1 MQAIV
6 IIALSLHLLA
16 AVFWAGTTFTLALTG
31 GAGGERLFRPQ
42 MIAAAVAVVAGLY
55 LWGALHSEGEARI
68 ILGLGGLCAIAA
80 AGVQGAI
87 GGRAIRELRNGQLA
101 QSDAR
106 ARIAKAQGIAAILL
120 ALTIIFMAAA
130 RYV

>member
-1 MQAIV
+1 MQAMFITV
-6 IIALSLHLLA
+6 LSLHLLA
-16 AVFWAGTTFTLALTG
+16 AVFWAGTTFTLAVTG
-31 GAGGERLFRPQ
+31 GAGGERLFRLQ
-42 MIAAAVAVVAGLY
+42 MIAAAIAVIAGLY
-55 LWGALHSEGEARI
+55 LWGVLHPEGKAGMI
-68 ILGLGGLCAIAA
+68 FGLGGLCAIAA

-106 ARIAKAQGIAAILL
+106 ARIAKAQAIAAILL
-120 ALTIIFMAAA
+120 ALTIVFMAAA